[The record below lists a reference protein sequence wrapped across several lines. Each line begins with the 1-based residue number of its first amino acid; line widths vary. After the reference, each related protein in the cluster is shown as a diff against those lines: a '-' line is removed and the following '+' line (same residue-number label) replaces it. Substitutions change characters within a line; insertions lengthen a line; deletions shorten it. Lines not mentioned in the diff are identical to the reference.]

1 MKITIGELCEKLD
14 ILNSLENKLTDGTT
28 LEDFEFEEIADMLS
42 EYADLLLGIEIDI

>member
-14 ILNSLENKLTDGTT
+14 ILNSLENKLRDGTT
-28 LEDFEFEEIADMLS
+28 LKDVELEEIADMLS